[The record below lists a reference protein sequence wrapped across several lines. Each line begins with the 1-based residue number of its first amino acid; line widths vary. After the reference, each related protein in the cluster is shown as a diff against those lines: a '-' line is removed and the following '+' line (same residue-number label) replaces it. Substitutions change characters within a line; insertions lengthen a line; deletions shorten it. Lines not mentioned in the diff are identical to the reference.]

1 MKVLRV
7 GGQAGPYVLLFGLG
21 LIGGAVDRA
30 LRLRFEAEGRDF
42 PYDWHDAGLRQA
54 QRADIGAALPNA
66 GRLSLVWTGG
76 QSGFGSTDA
85 DMAQET
91 AIVAE
96 LIAMA
101 QTLRQAGRPVDFHM
115 MSSAGG
121 LFESQTHC
129 SEHSI
134 PRPLRPYGTG
144 KLMQEQALA
153 QAAGLDRRHVYRP
166 SSVYGVTRSKRVGL
180 VTALI
185 SNAMQGKT
193 TRIFG
198 NPNTLR
204 DYVLA
209 DDIGHYLARRIVDPE
224 PAPDHPPGAMTFLLA
239 SGRSA
244 SVFEVIE
251 RIRERIE
258 RPLLLQFDPHPSN
271 VRDMSFLPS
280 ALPADWQ
287 PTPLA
292 SGISRIVTFL
302 RSGLT

>member
-1 MKVLRV
+1 MRLLRV
-7 GGQAGPYVLLFGLG
+7 GGQAGPGVLLFGLG
-21 LIGGAVDRA
+21 LIGGALERA
-30 LRLRFEAEGRDF
+30 LRLRFQAEGRDF
-42 PYDWHDAGLRQA
+42 PYDWQDAGQRRA
-54 QRADIGAALPNA
+54 QRAEIAAALPPA
-66 GRLSLVWTGG
+66 GRLAMVWCAG
-76 QSGFGSTDA
+76 QNGFGASD
-85 DMAQET
+85 DEMARET
-91 AIVAE
+91 AILAE

-101 QTLRQAGRPVDFHM
+101 QDLHSDARPVDFHL
-115 MSSAGG
+115 MSSGGG

-129 SEHSI
+129 SRDSI
-134 PRPLRPYGTG
+134 PQPLRPYGAA
-144 KLMQEQALA
+144 KLAQEQALA
-153 QAAGLDRRHVYRP
+153 RASGLARRHVYRP
-166 SSVYGVTRSKRVGL
+166 SSVYGVSRSRRVGL

-185 SNAMQGKT
+185 ANAMQGRT

-209 DDIGHYLARRIVDPE
+209 DDIGHYVARRIVTPE
-224 PAPDHPPGAMTFLLA
+224 PEPSPAALTYLLA

-292 SGISRIVTFL
+292 SGISHVTTFL
-302 RSGLT
+302 RSGIT